1 MQVQIFKKSTRVNP
15 LLESSNE
22 PPDPSQITD
31 LYVGLG
37 GGNPNGR
44 DVPERIRSIR
54 VGDPPERPVTFTVDA
69 IQLLTD
75 DGSEMDQK
83 ERKPLKAPKYCL
95 ILDIDK
101 INVKYIVL
109 DDLLSTGKIKRLS
122 MWINGNQEKLVS
134 AANEYEEY
142 DRQLYHFMYDM
153 IGMFRSL
160 SRLSKEDQERMLSG
174 STNPRALFH
183 NHLHADILR
192 LLQGRYRV
200 EVPVERIG
208 RPMPDLMVDGIST
221 DVKTILVN
229 SKDRDQLLRGCIRA
243 MRKNLKKED
252 RRSQV
257 GVLGTFFVGFWSS
270 YVATVIFLAYKKF
283 KSHKIFNGVKLS
295 RRTPEFSA
303 GKVIFVLP
311 TGKAFVNDYLA
322 VDRSGAMG
330 MLKWI
335 QDEGFPRIR
344 GMPEIADMIMLRS
357 YGGFPFCI
365 AGTSPSFYFKIR

>member
-1 MQVQIFKKSTRVNP
+1 M
-15 LLESSNE
+15 ESSNE

-37 GGNPNGR
+37 GGNPDGR

-160 SRLSKEDQERMLSG
+160 SRLSKEDQEWMLSG

-183 NHLHADILR
+183 NHLHADIFG
-192 LLQGRYRV
+192 LLKGRHRV
-200 EVPVERIG
+200 EMPVERKG
-208 RPMPDLMVDGIST
+208 RPMPDLIIDGVRA
-221 DVKTILVN
+221 DVKTVLAS
-229 SKDRDQLLRGCIRA
+229 SKDRDQLLKDCIVTIR
-243 MRKNLKKED
+243 MMFKKED
-252 RRSQV
+252 ERGQV
-257 GVLGTFFVGFWSS
+257 GERGTFFVGFWSS
-270 YVATVIFLAYKKF
+270 YVAIVISLAYQKF
-283 KSHKIFNGVKLS
+283 KSHKIFGETVLS
-295 RRTPEFSA
+295 RGKPEFAA